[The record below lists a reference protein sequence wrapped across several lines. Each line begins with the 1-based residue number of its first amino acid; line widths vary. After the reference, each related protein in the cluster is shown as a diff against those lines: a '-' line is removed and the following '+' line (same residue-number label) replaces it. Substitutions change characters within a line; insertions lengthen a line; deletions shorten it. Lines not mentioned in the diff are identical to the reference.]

1 MLRNELTGTGHVFRF
16 TLAQYLKS
24 ASTIVT
30 MLVMVAAI
38 IASVFIAGYSMDE
51 GEQIAGNI
59 CTINIINRTGV
70 PVSADDIAACD
81 MSLAGLTEASPDRAD
96 AVLTIKLAGD
106 SYAISASG
114 ENVDEYAAMR
124 LESAALEVFEMARAG
139 VQIYSS
145 RAMTMEEY
153 LGGAQA
159 DGDDFAASF
168 TVTYVYS
175 ILVLVL
181 VMLSSS
187 YIIRSVLEE
196 KASRLVEMLMVSVK
210 PLALIIGKILASMCL
225 VVIQLALMAAGGFA
239 AVRLVGY
246 FGGNTDMARMVAS
259 TDVLSMLEGLDA
271 FTVFA
276 AFVSIMLGFLTFALI
291 GGLSASCCDS
301 MDDMNT
307 ASTATVFAALA
318 GYLAATA
325 ASGLGGTG
333 AAVFS
338 LMPFVSVFVAP
349 VKYLE
354 GHIGIGVLLTAW
366 ALQLGV
372 IALLALLCRRTYAA
386 LIMHTGGRIKL
397 KGLIRMAGI
406 GGGNK

>member
-1 MLRNELTGTGHVFRF
+1 MRRNELTGTGNVFRF

-30 MLVMVAAI
+30 MLVMVVAV

-59 CTINIINRTGV
+59 RTINIVNRTGV
-70 PVSADDIAACD
+70 PVSAGDIAACD
-81 MSLAGLTEASPDRAD
+81 MSFAGLAEAAPDKAD
-96 AVLTIKLAGD
+96 AVLTIELAED
-106 SYAISASG
+106 SYTISAAG
-114 ENVDEYAAMR
+114 EDVDEYAAMR
-124 LESAALEVFEMARAG
+124 LEGAALTAFEMARAG
-139 VQIYSS
+139 VQPYSS

-153 LGGAQA
+153 LGGVQ
-159 DGDDFAASF
+159 DNEDDFAASF

-225 VVIQLALMAAGGFA
+225 VVIQLVLMAAGGFA
-239 AVRLVGY
+239 AIRLVGY
-246 FGGNTDMARMVAS
+246 FGGNTDMAQMVAA
-259 TDVLSMLEGLDA
+259 TGALNILEGLDA

-276 AFVSIMLGFLTFALI
+276 AFVSIMLGFMTFALI

-307 ASTATVFAALA
+307 ASTATVFSALA

-325 ASGLGGTG
+325 ASGLGSTG
-333 AAVFS
+333 ATVFS
-338 LMPFVSVFVAP
+338 LVPFVSVFVAP

-354 GHIGIGVLLTAW
+354 GYIGIGVLVAAW

-372 IALLALLCRRTYAA
+372 IVLLAVLCRRTYAA

-397 KGLIRMAGI
+397 KGLMRMAGI
-406 GGGNK
+406 GGGKA